1 MEISWQ
7 NVVLG
12 ALVVAGTTALT
23 ILVTRLVNWALDQR
37 SQLIVEVRVNDMIN
51 AKKVWNG
58 LRDDIRSVVT
68 KWEDR

>member
-1 MEISWQ
+1 LEISWQ

-37 SQLIVEVRVNDMIN
+37 SQLIVDVRVNDMIN

>member
-1 MEISWQ
+1 LEISWQ

-12 ALVVAGTTALT
+12 ALAVAGTTALT